1 MLSLRSTSPPS
12 DTSVLSLLADLVRI
26 NSVNPAYDGGKP
38 ELEMVDY
45 LKGYFKRHSIETS
58 QHEAFPGRPNLIA
71 KLPGK
76 DASRRLVFEAHTD
89 TVSVGGMTIPPF
101 DPMISDGRL
110 YGRGSCDTKAG
121 LAAMAHA
128 AASIKQDGLV
138 PPCEIW
144 VVAAADEEFSFGGVR
159 RLLDDLEATAAV
171 ISEPTE
177 MRIAVASKGV
187 VRWRIEC
194 RGKAAHSSKPDMGV
208 NAITGMARIIMAFEA
223 DSARLRSTTH
233 PLLGS
238 PTLNIGL
245 IEGGR
250 QVNVVPD
257 VCAIELDRRMLPGE
271 KISEV
276 LAHYRSLVDSD
287 LNVRFDIPMLEDEA
301 LETSCETELVRA
313 AVRVAED
320 LRMNST
326 PVGVPFGTDASKFS
340 RAGIPSIICGPGS
353 IDLAHGAIEYIE
365 IEQVAQAV
373 KFYRGLMLAFI

>member
-1 MLSLRSTSPPS
+1 
-12 DTSVLSLLADLVRI
+12 
-26 NSVNPAYDGGKP
+26 
-38 ELEMVDY
+38 
-45 LKGYFKRHSIETS
+45 
-58 QHEAFPGRPNLIA
+58 
-71 KLPGK
+71 
-76 DASRRLVFEAHTD
+76 
-89 TVSVGGMTIPPF
+89 
-101 DPMISDGRL
+101 
-110 YGRGSCDTKAG
+110 
-121 LAAMAHA
+121 
-128 AASIKQDGLV
+128 
-138 PPCEIW
+138 
-144 VVAAADEEFSFGGVR
+144 
-159 RLLDDLEATAAV
+159 
-171 ISEPTE
+171 
-177 MRIAVASKGV
+177 
-187 VRWRIEC
+187 
-194 RGKAAHSSKPDMGV
+194 
-208 NAITGMARIIMAFEA
+208 MAFEA
-223 DSARLRSTTH
+223 DSVRLRSTTH

-276 LAHYRSLVDSD
+276 LAHYRSLVDND

-301 LETSCETELVRA
+301 LETSCEAELVRA

-353 IDLAHGAIEYIE
+353 IDLAHGAVEYIE